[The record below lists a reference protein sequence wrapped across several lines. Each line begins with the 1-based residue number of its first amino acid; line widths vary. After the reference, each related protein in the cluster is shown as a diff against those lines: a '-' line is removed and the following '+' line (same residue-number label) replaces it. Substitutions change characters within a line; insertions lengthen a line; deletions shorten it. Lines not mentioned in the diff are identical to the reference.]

1 MRTPSRFAFL
11 ALPALVLGSSA
22 ARAGSADA
30 EAAFREGRK
39 ALQAGD
45 LASACAH
52 FEESERLEPA
62 PGTLLNLADCEERS
76 GKLAHAKE
84 HFGVA
89 ASGFPRGD
97 VRRGIAM
104 QHVAAIDK
112 RLAHLTLRLAP
123 SAPAGTVVRDGED
136 VVERGELGTARTV
149 DPGAHVVVVTAPGH
163 ADRSYDVTLHEG
175 DQVEQTIDAGVPS
188 AAASGP
194 TSPAPAP
201 APAASDVNGTSAEAP
216 PVSPS
221 GGSGLRTAGFVLG
234 GVGVAGIATGAVT
247 GILALGRAS
256 TVKSHCPGDACDPQ
270 GLDAA
275 SQGKWLAPTS
285 TVAFVAGGAFL
296 AAGAYLVF
304 FHGHA
309 SANVVVA
316 PTAAAGT
323 AGAIVRATF

>member
-1 MRTPSRFAFL
+1 PLLGMNAPSRL
-11 ALPALVLGSSA
+11 AWLAVPALVLCSRP

-30 EAAFREGRK
+30 DAAFREGRK
-39 ALQAGD
+39 ALQAGN
-45 LASACAH
+45 LAAACAH

-104 QHVAAIDK
+104 QHIAAIEK
-112 RLAHLTLRLAP
+112 RLARFTLRLAA
-123 SAPAGTVVRDGED
+123 SAPPGTVVRDGED
-136 VVERGELGTARTV
+136 VVEKGDLGTARTV
-149 DPGAHVVVVTAPGH
+149 DPGVHVVVVTAPGR

-175 DQVEQTIDAGVPS
+175 DQVEQTIDAGAPS
-188 AAASGP
+188 AAATAP
-194 TSPAPAP
+194 PVPAPAST
-201 APAASDVNGTSAEAP
+201 APVATVETP
-216 PVSPS
+216 PPSPS
-221 GGSGLRTAGFVLG
+221 SGKGVRTTGFVLG
-234 GVGVAGIATGAVT
+234 GIGVAGIATGAVT

-285 TVAFVAGGAFL
+285 TVAFIAGGAFL

-304 FHGHA
+304 FRGHA
-309 SANVVVA
+309 SANVVLA
-316 PTAAAGT
+316 PTAAAGA

>member
-1 MRTPSRFAFL
+1 MRTPSRLASFAV
-11 ALPALVLGSSA
+11 PALVLCSIP

-39 ALQAGD
+39 ALQSGD
-45 LASACAH
+45 LSAACAH

-104 QHVAAIDK
+104 QHITAIEK
-112 RLAHLTLRLAP
+112 RLAHLTLRLAA

-136 VVERGELGTARTV
+136 VVERGDLGTARTV
-149 DPGAHVVVVTAPGH
+149 DPGVHVVVVTAPGH
-163 ADRSYDVTLHEG
+163 ADRSYDLTLHEG
-175 DQVEQTIDAGVPS
+175 DQVEQTIDTG
-188 AAASGP
+188 
-194 TSPAPAP
+194 
-201 APAASDVNGTSAEAP
+201 GTSAVPTTSTVPAPVPVAPGASAEATP
-216 PVSPS
+216 PSPS
-221 GGSGLRTAGFVLG
+221 SGKGVRTAGFVLG
-234 GVGVAGIATGAVT
+234 GIGVAGIATGAVT

-304 FHGHA
+304 FRGRA
-309 SANVVVA
+309 SANVVIA